1 MEYSFETEMNDL
13 ITNAKPILDELEID
27 HKEDEYTIVQPYGD
41 GNAIIIRVVED
52 EDGRTI
58 KVEVSD
64 SVVVL
69 PAKDGVLDVF
79 A

>member
-1 MEYSFETEMNDL
+1 MEYSVNDEMNDL
-13 ITNAKPILDELEID
+13 ITTALPVLEELEID
-27 HKEDEYTIVQPYGD
+27 PKEDEYTIIQPYGD
-41 GNAIIIRVVED
+41 GNAIIIRVVDD

-58 KVEVSD
+58 KAEVSD
-64 SVVVL
+64 TVVVL

>member
-1 MEYSFETEMNDL
+1 MEYSVNTETND
-13 ITNAKPILDELEID
+13 TFDAAKPFLTELGID
-27 HKEDEYTIVQPYGD
+27 IKEDEYTVVQPYED
-41 GNAIIIRVVED
+41 GNAIIIRVVEE

-79 A
+79 T

>member
-1 MEYSFETEMNDL
+1 MEYSVNDEMNDL
-13 ITNAKPILDELEID
+13 IATALPALEELEID
-27 HKEDEYTIVQPYGD
+27 HKEDEYTIVQPYDD
-41 GNAIIIRVVED
+41 GNAIIVRVVE
-52 EDGRTI
+52 EEGGRTI

-64 SVVVL
+64 TVVVL

>member
-1 MEYSFETEMNDL
+1 MEYSVNEEMNDL
-13 ITNAKPILDELEID
+13 ITRALPVFEELEID

-64 SVVVL
+64 SVIVL

>member
-1 MEYSFETEMNDL
+1 MEYSVNEEMNDL
-13 ITNAKPILDELEID
+13 ITAAKPVLDELEID
-27 HKEDEYTIVQPYGD
+27 HKEDEYTIIQPYGD
-41 GNAIIIRVVED
+41 GNAIIIRVVDD